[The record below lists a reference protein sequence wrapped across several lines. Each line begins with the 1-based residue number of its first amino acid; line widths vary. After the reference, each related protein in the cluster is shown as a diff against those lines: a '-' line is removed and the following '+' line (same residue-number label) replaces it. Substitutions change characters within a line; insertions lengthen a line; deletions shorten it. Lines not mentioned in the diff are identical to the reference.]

1 MGRLDRLSASAP
13 GDPAGSSRR
22 SAPVLIVEDDH
33 DLRNAMAELLQG
45 EGYQF
50 ILAENGLEAL
60 DVLGKLRPSLVLTDL
75 LMPVMNGVELIRRL
89 RSDATWRDL
98 PIVVMTAANDRIL
111 GVEVES
117 LNVPIIRKPADLPS
131 LMQVLA
137 DYTGPAGR

>member
-1 MGRLDRLSASAP
+1 MAA
-13 GDPAGSSRR
+13 GDTKAGSGR

-33 DLRNAMAELLQG
+33 DLRNAMAELLQA
-45 EGYQF
+45 EGYHC

-60 DVLGKLRPSLVLTDL
+60 DALRRLRPSLLLTDL

-89 RSDATWRDL
+89 RSEARWRDL
-98 PIVVMTAANDRIL
+98 PIVVMTAANDRIV

-117 LNVPIIRKPADLPS
+117 LNVPIIRKPADLPT

-137 DYTGPAGR
+137 DYTGMSA